1 MSATFRSKKINLSRT
16 RDFGAG
22 LELRLK
28 IRSLFLRFSFLC
40 FSWGCVRVCH
50 LLIAAEPTAEEWNQV
65 IDTVQ
70 QRNLTWLILVSEID
84 VIPDSIAQLRNLKA
98 LWLNGAIA
106 RLQCACTCVLTSQ

>member
-1 MSATFRSKKINLSRT
+1 
-16 RDFGAG
+16 
-22 LELRLK
+22 
-28 IRSLFLRFSFLC
+28 
-40 FSWGCVRVCH
+40 

-70 QRNLTWLILVSEID
+70 QHNLTWLNLVSNEID